1 MSLEEKVNELE
12 KALIKVDERSK
23 SNTKRLNEVDAE
35 MKENNSLVTA
45 IKELAIETKYMREDL
60 NETIQRLSKLES
72 KDADKWDKF
81 KWLLVAGIVTLVL
94 GFIALQIGLK

>member
-1 MSLEEKVNELE
+1 MTLDEKVNELE

-23 SNTKRLNEVDAE
+23 SNKIRLDEVEAE
-35 MKENNSLVTA
+35 MKENNSLVAA
-45 IKELAIETKYMREDL
+45 IKELAVETKYMRSDL
-60 NETIQRLSKLES
+60 NETIQRLSKLEG

-81 KWLLVAGIVTLVL
+81 KWLIAAGTVTIIL